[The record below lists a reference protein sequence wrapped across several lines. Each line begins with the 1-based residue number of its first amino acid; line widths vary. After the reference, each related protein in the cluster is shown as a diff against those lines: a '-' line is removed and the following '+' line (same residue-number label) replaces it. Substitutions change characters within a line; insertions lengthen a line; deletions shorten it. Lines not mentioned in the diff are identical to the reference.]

1 MTSAEELAVWHEKN
15 DAYLGAAVAWLRIL
29 LMRHAPP
36 APAVVPTDARGHSR
50 STPMTYTP
58 EESSP
63 WWKFGRSGAST
74 ESATAS
80 PPLVAQLA
88 LPPGSSAVSQ
98 ETLDEAHR
106 RMLDAEA
113 VEPVPAL
120 ASLTRRFNLSPFE
133 RDVLLLCV
141 AMELDTSI
149 APLCARAQDDPGVP
163 FPTFGLCFTLFDSPG
178 WDARSPEHPLRYWR
192 LIDLNQPWGQALTV
206 SPLRADE
213 RIVNYVKGLSH
224 VDDRLAPFIAPLT
237 DGSDEELLPESQR
250 AVVDEIIS
258 TLRYDVGAV
267 QPIQLTGRDSGSCES
282 IAAAVAH
289 KLGLTLYRMDAAS
302 LPAPPADL
310 DTVARLWQRETLLL
324 PIALYIDAS
333 DIEPT
338 NEQHS
343 TSLRRFL
350 ARAGGLIFVE
360 NANSRTASDS
370 GVNVF
375 DVEKP
380 TAAEQRELWADA
392 LGQGNEAEASSLAAA
407 FSLGARNIS
416 RIAAEAQADDAEI
429 PLGRRVRARA
439 ARHTRLRIDNLAQ
452 RIEPKATWN
461 DIVLPAPEEAL
472 LREIAAHVDGRGQ
485 VYDEWGFRQRMNRG
499 FGISAI
505 FAGASGTGKTMAAEV
520 IANDLGVSLHR
531 IDLSAVVS
539 KWVGET
545 EKNLQ
550 QLFNAA
556 DDASGILFFDE
567 ADALFGKRTEVQQ
580 SQDRFA
586 NIEINFLL
594 QRLEAYRGLAILA
607 TNMLSAL
614 DPSFTRRVRFIVK
627 FPVSGPREQRA
638 IWERAFPAKT
648 PTADLDFDRLAK
660 LNLTGGSIHNVALS
674 AAFLAAKRGMPV
686 TMPIVLEAAK
696 TEMRKIDR
704 PVHEPDFRWSE
715 RPLELSR

>member
-1 MTSAEELAVWHEKN
+1 MIEAEAV
-15 DAYLGAAVAWLRIL
+15 D
-29 LMRHAPP
+29 P
-36 APAVVPTDARGHSR
+36 APA
-50 STPMTYTP
+50 
-58 EESSP
+58 
-63 WWKFGRSGAST
+63 
-74 ESATAS
+74 
-80 PPLVAQLA
+80 LA
-88 LPPGSSAVSQ
+88 V
-98 ETLDEAHR
+98 
-106 RMLDAEA
+106 
-113 VEPVPAL
+113 
-120 ASLTRRFNLSPFE
+120 LTRRFNLSPFE

-149 APLCARAQDDPGVP
+149 APLCARAQDEPGLP

-192 LIDLNQPWGQALTV
+192 LIELNQPWGQALTV

-224 VDDRLAPFIAPLT
+224 IDDRLAPFMAPLA
-237 DGSDEELLPESQR
+237 DLPGDETLPDSQR
-250 AVVDEIIS
+250 AVVDEILS
-258 TLRYDVGAV
+258 SLGRDAGAV
-267 QPIQLTGRDSGSCES
+267 RPIQLAGRDSDSCES

-289 KLGLTLYRMDAAS
+289 SLDFTLYRMDAAT
-302 LPAPPADL
+302 LPAQPSDL
-310 DTVARLWQRETLLL
+310 DTIARLWQRETVLL

-333 DIEPT
+333 DIEPN
-338 NEQHS
+338 NEQH
-343 TSLRRFL
+343 TIALRRFL
-350 ARAGGLIFVE
+350 ARGGGLIFVE
-360 NANSRTASDS
+360 NATSGAAPASGFD
-370 GVNVF
+370 VF

-380 TAAEQRELWADA
+380 TAAEQRELWAAA
-392 LGQGNEAEASSLAAA
+392 LGQGSETEASSLAAA
-407 FSLGARNIS
+407 FSLGARSIS
-416 RIAAEAQADDAEI
+416 RIAAEAKAADAEI
-429 PLGRRVRARA
+429 PLDRRVRTLA
-439 ARHTRLRIDNLAQ
+439 ARYTRLRIDNLAQ
-452 RIEPKATWN
+452 RIEPKATWD
-461 DIVLPAPEEAL
+461 DIVLPAPEESL
-472 LREIAAHVDGRGQ
+472 LREIAAHVDGRGR
-485 VYDEWGFRQRMNRG
+485 VYDEWGFRERMNRG

-531 IDLSAVVS
+531 IDLSSVVS

-614 DPSFTRRVRFIVK
+614 DPAFTRRVRFIVK

-660 LNLTGGSIHNVALS
+660 LNFTGGSIHNVALS
-674 AAFLAAKRGMPV
+674 AAFLAAKRGLPV

-696 TEMRKIDR
+696 TEMRKIDK